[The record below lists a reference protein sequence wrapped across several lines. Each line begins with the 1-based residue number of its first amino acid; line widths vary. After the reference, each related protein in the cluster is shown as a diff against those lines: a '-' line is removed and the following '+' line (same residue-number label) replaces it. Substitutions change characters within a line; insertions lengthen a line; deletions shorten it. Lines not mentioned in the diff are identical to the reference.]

1 MEGGG
6 EQLGVGERKNCVTL
20 SLFTHAAVL
29 ARACGLCALEINCW
43 GWLAAAAFFLCCWWG
58 CGWHMEG
65 GRGACVCVCVCVCV
79 VLST

>member
-43 GWLAAAAFFLCCWWG
+43 GWLAAAAFFFVLLVGLW
-58 CGWHMEG
+58 MAYG
-65 GRGACVCVCVCVCV
+65 GRERCVCVCVCVCV